1 MTDCTPPSSP
11 GLEPKPRA
19 ARKNLL
25 LSATIDVDGLKA
37 PVRIRNL
44 SEGGAMIDGAALP
57 RPGTRL
63 VLRRAEI
70 EMAATVAW
78 QAGGRCGVAFDHC
91 AVTVDEWVSGTR
103 VATFEGHRGQA
114 RVDAIQAAVRSG
126 AALPAEPPAP
136 AQAPAAGELDS
147 RIVDEILHVRRLL
160 DELGEEL
167 VSDPSVL
174 QQHMQA
180 LQNLDR
186 ASQVLEHLGTVLG
199 AKDRIAAARSVPML
213 DLRERLTRAPE
224 G

>member
-1 MTDCTPPSSP
+1 MTDSTPPPSP
-11 GLEPKPRA
+11 GPEPQPRA

-25 LSATIDVDGLKA
+25 LSATIEVDGLKA

-44 SEGGAMIDGAALP
+44 SESGAMIDGAALP
-57 RPGTRL
+57 RPGSRL
-63 VLRRAEI
+63 VLRRAEV
-70 EMAATVAW
+70 EVAATVAW

-103 VATFEGHRGQA
+103 VATFDGHRGQA

-126 AALPAEPPAP
+126 AALPAEP
-136 AQAPAAGELDS
+136 QAPAAVPVAADLDS

-167 VSDPSVL
+167 VSDPAVL
-174 QQHMQA
+174 QQHLQA

-186 ASQVLEHLGTVLG
+186 ASQVLEHLGNVLG
-199 AKDRIAAARSVPML
+199 AKDRVAAAQSVPMH
-213 DLRERLTRAPE
+213 DLRARLTRPPE
-224 G
+224 R